1 MTVKRRVLVLNC
13 GSATIKFALFFYHR
27 DKMEEVTRGTMSV
40 SDDAT
45 TATKKVLAQIPEQ
58 PDIVAHR
65 IVNGGARFV
74 APTLIDD
81 DVFAELERLAEL
93 APLHNPTA
101 VAAIAACR
109 SLGVPMV
116 AVFDS
121 AFHHTLPESAYH
133 YALPRALVE
142 THGLRRYG
150 FHGISHQSV
159 LERYTELT
167 GNSRPTIVSLHLGSG
182 ASAAAIREGRCIDTS
197 MGMTPLEGLLMGTR
211 AGDLDPGVLL
221 HLLRRGVAPDE
232 LDRILNRESG
242 LLAIAGTSDLREL
255 ERRDDAAA
263 KLALEMFTCRI
274 VKYIGAYL
282 AVLGGAEALIFTGGI
297 GENAVHVRHRVLE
310 RLAWAGVV
318 PDDISD
324 PPVREGLLTAP
335 GSRVQAWVIPTREE
349 LLIARSAFAAL
360 MQQGA

>member
-1 MTVKRRVLVLNC
+1 MLVLNC
-13 GSATIKFALFFYHR
+13 GSATVKFALFVRER
-27 DKMEEVTRGTMSV
+27 DRLEEVTRGTIAV
-40 SDDAT
+40 GDDST
-45 TATKKVLAQIPEQ
+45 TVIEQVLAELPEQ
-58 PDIVAHR
+58 PDVVAHR
-65 IVNGGARFV
+65 IVNGGARFT
-74 APTLIDD
+74 APALIDD
-81 DVFAELERLAEL
+81 AVFAELERLAEL
-93 APLHNPTA
+93 APLHNPPA

-133 YALPRALVE
+133 YALPRALVQR
-142 THGLRRYG
+142 HGLRRYG

-159 LERYTELT
+159 LERYSELT
-167 GNSRPTIVSLHLGSG
+167 GNSRPTLVSLHLGSG

-221 HLLRRGVAPDE
+221 HLLRRGVEPSA

-242 LLAIAGTSDLREL
+242 LLAIAGTSDMREL

-263 KLALEMFTCRI
+263 KLALEMFTCRV

-297 GENAVHVRHRVLE
+297 GENAVHVRRRALE
-310 RLAWAGVV
+310 RLAWAGVTL
-318 PDDISD
+318 DDESNPSI
-324 PPVREGLLTAP
+324 REGLLTSP
-335 GSRVQAWVIPTREE
+335 ESRIHAWVIPTREE
-349 LLIARSAFAAL
+349 LLIARSAWVAL
-360 MQQGA
+360 MPQALE